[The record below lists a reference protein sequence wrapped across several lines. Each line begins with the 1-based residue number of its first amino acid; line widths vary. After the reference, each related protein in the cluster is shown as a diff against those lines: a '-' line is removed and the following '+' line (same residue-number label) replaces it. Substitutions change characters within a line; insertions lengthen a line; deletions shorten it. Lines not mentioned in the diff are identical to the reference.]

1 MEQKQQPE
9 LSERPQ
15 PAPSQPIQR
24 EIQAGTLV
32 GGRYRVQRLL
42 GQGGFGRSYLAVDTQ
57 RFDELCVLKE
67 FVSTNQSGR
76 TLQKAVDLFKKE
88 AKTLYQIEHPQ
99 IPKFLAGFT
108 QSQRLFIVQE
118 YINGVT
124 YAQLLR
130 QRQQQGQLFSETE
143 VIQWL
148 QNLLPVLDYLH
159 SLNLIHRDISPDN
172 VMFSRDRCLPVLIDF
187 GLVKDCITWSP
198 DAETREFS
206 RRTSMVGKCGY
217 SPPEQLRMG
226 RCYPCSDLYALG
238 VTAIVLLTGRNPNS
252 LIDAES
258 LQWKWSSFVTLKT
271 PLSQVLD
278 NLVKPQPRERYQTA
292 REVLDAMQK
301 LSIPNKGSSP
311 ILPTVTPTTVSF
323 EGQSAKQI
331 AGAAGISLP
340 SSPSG
345 QFSNTSAFVEKCR
358 QELARCIGPIANV
371 LIDEIL
377 AQYPYIT
384 PTGFVETLTSHLSDP
399 EQAIAFK
406 RRIQIP
412 SELVSES
419 QSLSS
424 SNSQAG
430 VPSEQTT
437 TSGKQPSVNQAV
449 PQTRSSLDTSF
460 VDYCRQELI
469 RCIGPIANLLMERV
483 LTNNPQLDRETL
495 VEILS
500 VQIPSS
506 KQAAEFRQ
514 RLKNFEFG

>member
-1 MEQKQQPE
+1 MEQRQQPK
-9 LSERPQ
+9 LSERPR
-15 PAPSQPIQR
+15 PGPSQPIQR

-67 FVSTNQSGR
+67 FVSTHQSGR
-76 TLQKAVDLFKKE
+76 TLQKAVDLFKKG

-130 QRQQQGQLFSETE
+130 QRQQRGQLFSEME

-159 SLNLIHRDISPDN
+159 SLSLIHRDISPDN
-172 VMFSRDRCLPVLIDF
+172 VMFSRDRRPPVLIDF

-198 DAETREFS
+198 DAETSEFS
-206 RRTSMVGKCGY
+206 RRTSMVGKFGY

-271 PLSQVLD
+271 PLGQVLD
-278 NLVKPQPRERYQTA
+278 NLVKPQPPGRVTRQHGKFWTLCRSCPFLTKVPA
-292 REVLDAMQK
+292 P
-301 LSIPNKGSSP
+301 SHPP
-311 ILPTVTPTTVSF
+311 LP
-323 EGQSAKQI
+323 
-331 AGAAGISLP
+331 
-340 SSPSG
+340 
-345 QFSNTSAFVEKCR
+345 
-358 QELARCIGPIANV
+358 
-371 LIDEIL
+371 
-377 AQYPYIT
+377 
-384 PTGFVETLTSHLSDP
+384 
-399 EQAIAFK
+399 
-406 RRIQIP
+406 
-412 SELVSES
+412 
-419 QSLSS
+419 
-424 SNSQAG
+424 
-430 VPSEQTT
+430 
-437 TSGKQPSVNQAV
+437 
-449 PQTRSSLDTSF
+449 
-460 VDYCRQELI
+460 
-469 RCIGPIANLLMERV
+469 LLC
-483 LTNNPQLDRETL
+483 
-495 VEILS
+495 
-500 VQIPSS
+500 
-506 KQAAEFRQ
+506 
-514 RLKNFEFG
+514 RLKDRRLSR